1 MAATTIKDETK
12 TALLDQM
19 LEDLAG
25 DEINEYDTYDFDAD
39 LDNFSDTDH
48 FLEIDQYH

>member
-1 MAATTIKDETK
+1 MAQTDKDYTK

-25 DEINEYDTYDFDAD
+25 DELSEFDHLDLDAD
-39 LDNFSDTDH
+39 LDAFNDTDH

>member
-1 MAATTIKDETK
+1 MAQVNKDHTK

-25 DEINEYDTYDFDAD
+25 DELSEFDNLDFDAD
-39 LDNFSDTDH
+39 LDAFSDTDH

>member
-1 MAATTIKDETK
+1 MATTSIKDETK

-25 DEINEYDTYDFDAD
+25 DEINEFDLDDFDAD
-39 LDNFSDTDH
+39 LDSFSDTDH